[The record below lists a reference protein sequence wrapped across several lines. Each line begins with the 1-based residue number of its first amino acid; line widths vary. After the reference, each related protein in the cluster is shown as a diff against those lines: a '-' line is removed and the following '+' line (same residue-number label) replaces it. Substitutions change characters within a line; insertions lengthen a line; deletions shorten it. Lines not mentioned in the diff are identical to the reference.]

1 MRSGLAEQVLR
12 RIENSCR
19 RWYLPIVGPERGRI
33 LADMVRRHR
42 PKRILEVGTFIGY
55 SAILMARELEEGSTI
70 TSIEIDPEEAEEA
83 KANIRAAGLD
93 ERVKVFVGDAL
104 DVIPKIEGRFDM
116 VFLDAEKSKYLNYLK
131 LVEDRLPRG
140 SVIVADNARSLA
152 HSMRDYLEYVR
163 NSGKYDSTLMH
174 GGWDGLEVSIKL

>member
-1 MRSGLAEQVLR
+1 MRSGSAEQVLR
-12 RIENSCR
+12 RIENSRR

-33 LADMVRRHR
+33 LADLVRRHR

-83 KANIRAAGLD
+83 RENIRVAGFD
-93 ERVKVFVGDAL
+93 ERVEVHVGDAL
-104 DVIPKIEGRFDM
+104 DVIPRIEGGFDM
-116 VFLDAEKSKYLNYLK
+116 VFLDAKKSQYLNYLK

-140 SVIVADNARSLA
+140 SVVVADNARSLA

-163 NSGKYDSTLMH
+163 NSGRYDSTFMR
-174 GGWDGLEVSIKL
+174 GEWDGLEVSTKL